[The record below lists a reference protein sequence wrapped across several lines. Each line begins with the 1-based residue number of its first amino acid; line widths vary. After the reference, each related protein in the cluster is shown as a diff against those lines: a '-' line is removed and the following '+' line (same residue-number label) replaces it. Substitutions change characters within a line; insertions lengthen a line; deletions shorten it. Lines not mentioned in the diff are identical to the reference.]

1 MLIYNRD
8 LKELKPLHSN
18 KNCLC
23 LICGSYVHQTKVQ
36 DVNKMDSLLN
46 HLYRTALFLH
56 RNEYKEKSMIYE
68 HYTLAF
74 IPKETCMLYDSF
86 VYHKN

>member
-8 LKELKPLHSN
+8 LKSLHSN

-36 DVNKMDSLLN
+36 DVNKIDPLLN
-46 HLYRTALFLH
+46 YVYRTALFLH
-56 RNEYKEKSMIYE
+56 RNESKEKSMIHE
-68 HYTLAF
+68 HYTPHF
-74 IPKETCMLYDSF
+74 CPKETRMLYDSF
-86 VYHKN
+86 VYNKN